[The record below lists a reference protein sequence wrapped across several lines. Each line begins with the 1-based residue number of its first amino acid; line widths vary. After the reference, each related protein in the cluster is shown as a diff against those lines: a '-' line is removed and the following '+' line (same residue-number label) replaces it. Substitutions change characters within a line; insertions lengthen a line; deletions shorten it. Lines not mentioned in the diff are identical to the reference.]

1 MYQKG
6 RILTEVLKMK
16 KSKEYKICFGSFC
29 ICLIL
34 YGISMVT
41 GLMPGLT
48 SSIDKICM
56 YLGHTF
62 LCLGILFSYKIGN
75 SKNTDKQE

>member
-56 YLGHTF
+56 YLGFACFGFGLVF
-62 LCLGILFSYKIGN
+62 LKKSEKNN
-75 SKNTDKQE
+75 SNKEQ

>member
-1 MYQKG
+1 
-6 RILTEVLKMK
+6 MK
-16 KSKEYKICFGSFC
+16 KLKEYKICFGLFC

-41 GLMPGLT
+41 GLMPELN

-62 LCLGILFSYKIGN
+62 LCLGIVFSLKHKDNVNI
-75 SKNTDKQE
+75 DE

>member
-1 MYQKG
+1 
-6 RILTEVLKMK
+6 MK
-16 KSKEYKICFGSFC
+16 KTKEYKICFGLFC

-41 GLMPGLT
+41 GLMPELN

-62 LCLGILFSYKIGN
+62 LCLGIVFSLKYIDN
-75 SKNTDKQE
+75 VNIDE

>member
-1 MYQKG
+1 
-6 RILTEVLKMK
+6 MK
-16 KSKEYKICFGSFC
+16 KTKEYKICFGLFC

-41 GLMPGLT
+41 GLMPELN

-62 LCLGILFSYKIGN
+62 LCLGIVFSLKYKDNVNI
-75 SKNTDKQE
+75 DE